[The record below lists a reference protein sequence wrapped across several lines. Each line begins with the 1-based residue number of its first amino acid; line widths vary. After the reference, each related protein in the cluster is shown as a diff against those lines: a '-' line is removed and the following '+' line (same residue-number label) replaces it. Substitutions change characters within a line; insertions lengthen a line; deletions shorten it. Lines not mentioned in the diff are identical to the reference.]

1 MISWQITNT
10 LAAILLPPGLLI
22 ILMACGLKL
31 LRACPRLGYSML
43 ATGLLALYGLAL
55 PVTAHFLLSRWESA
69 VTAVAGN
76 AAAAQAI
83 VVLGGGKYYRAPEY
97 GGDTVLASTLV
108 RLRYAA
114 RLHRQTGLP
123 LLVSG
128 GSPEGSAESE
138 AEVMRR
144 TLEQEFA
151 VPVKWSEA
159 QSANTLGNARLSY
172 QILANEGLRTIYLV
186 THAWHMPRAQLVFE
200 RAGFRVIPAPTA
212 FTTRYRLTVLDFL
225 PNAQALRDSALFF
238 HEVIGTV
245 WYRVRLLLD

>member
-1 MISWQITNT
+1 MTSWQITNA

-55 PVTAHFLLSRWESA
+55 PVTAHFLLNRWEST
-69 VTAVAGN
+69 VTPVTG

-83 VVLGGGKYYRAPEY
+83 VVLGGGKHHQAPEY
-97 GGDTVLASTLV
+97 GGDTVAASTLV

-114 RLHRQTGLP
+114 RLQRQTGLP

-128 GSPEGSAESE
+128 GNPEGGAEPE
-138 AEVMRR
+138 AKVMRR
-144 TLEQEFA
+144 TLKQEFA

-172 QILANEGLRTIYLV
+172 QILAAEGLRTIYLV

-225 PNAQALRDSALFF
+225 PNARALRDSALFF
-238 HEVIGTV
+238 HEIIGTV